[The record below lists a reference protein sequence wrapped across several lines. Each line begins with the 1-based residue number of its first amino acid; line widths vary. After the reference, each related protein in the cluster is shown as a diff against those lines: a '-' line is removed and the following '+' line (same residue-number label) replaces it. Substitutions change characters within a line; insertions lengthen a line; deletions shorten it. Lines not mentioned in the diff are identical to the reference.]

1 MIEVFTKEREP
12 VAQLIKLQD
21 YISRY
26 EMDPKR
32 YPTQYIRLK
41 QSKWQRMKDEW
52 EENPDFES
60 TWEDVEEQE
69 QERLPQ
75 TIFQKINPF
84 KRKKKEMDYDE
95 LLEESVAPIAS
106 VAEEKKEEDEEEL
119 AGFNFEPSL
128 LYRPQSLVELHK
140 MYMDQL
146 FGFQLNWASTTMR
159 EKSNM
164 DQKYQRDELLKDL
177 LQKLPDTFFVLYE
190 PIILVKKAP
199 VELGVVILTPTECYC
214 IQLIEAEERATF
226 TGNHSDRF
234 WLKRVGEQT
243 KNIVNPL
250 IGLNRMEGIM
260 KSIFEQNQVE
270 MNIRKIMLSRNGYID
285 YPGSSFGLEFVDR
298 RHYTNWFEQLKKHHS
313 PMKLEQFRAMEA
325 MVKHTQ
331 TTAVLRAEWFTE
343 GGEK

>member
-1 MIEVFTKEREP
+1 M
-12 VAQLIKLQD
+12 AQLIKLQD

-41 QSKWQRMKDEW
+41 QSKWKRMKEAW
-52 EENPDFES
+52 EEYPDFES
-60 TWEDVEEQE
+60 TWEDYEEQE
-69 QERLPQ
+69 KELTPQ
-75 TIFQKINPF
+75 SIFQKINPF
-84 KRKKKEMDYDE
+84 KRKKKDIDYDQ
-95 LLEESVAPIAS
+95 LVEESVVGAATT
-106 VAEEKKEEDEEEL
+106 EEKKIDEVEEDS

-128 LYRPQSLVELHK
+128 LYRPQTLVELHK

-159 EKSNM
+159 EKSNI
-164 DQKYQRDELLKDL
+164 DQKYQRDELLKML
-177 LQKLPDTFFVLYE
+177 LQQLPDTFFVLYE

-199 VELGVVILTPTECYC
+199 VELGVIIITPTECYC

-250 IGLNRMEGIM
+250 IGLNRMEGIV
-260 KSIFEQNQVE
+260 KSIFEQNQIE
-270 MNIRKIMLSRNGYID
+270 MNIRKVMLSRSGYID
-285 YPGSSFGLEFVDR
+285 YPGSSFGLEFIDR
-298 RHYTNWFEQLKKHHS
+298 RHYTNWYEQLKKHHS

-325 MVKHTQ
+325 MVNNTQ
-331 TTAVLRAEWFTE
+331 TTAVLREEWFTE
-343 GGEK
+343 GGEN